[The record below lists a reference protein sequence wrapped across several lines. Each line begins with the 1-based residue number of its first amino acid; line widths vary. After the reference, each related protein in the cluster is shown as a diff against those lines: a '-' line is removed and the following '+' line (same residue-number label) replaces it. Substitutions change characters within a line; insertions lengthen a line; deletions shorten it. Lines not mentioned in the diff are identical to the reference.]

1 MPEDSSIEA
10 LLSDAPDEGADLE
23 APDADEDEGVEDP
36 EGADKLG
43 DAGKK
48 ALDAMKGKLKAERQ
62 KRIAAEAA
70 LADNANEDEDTK
82 ARQQAESAALAKAN
96 ARIVKAEVRAVA
108 AGKLADPADAL
119 NFIDLDDFEVGED
132 GDVDQDEIA
141 EAIDDLL
148 RRKPYLAAQGGT
160 KGPKPDRSQ
169 GAKGVGTGSAAQQ
182 FAAAIDKLL

>member
-1 MPEDSSIEA
+1 MEDDNSIEA
-10 LLSDAPDEGADLE
+10 LLSDAPEEDADRE
-23 APDADEDEGVEDP
+23 APEADDDGVEDP

-48 ALDAMKGKLKAERQ
+48 ALDAMKAKLKAERQ

-119 NFIDLDDFEVGED
+119 NFIDLEDFEVGED
-132 GDVDQDEIA
+132 GDVDARHLE
-141 EAIDDLL
+141 
-148 RRKPYLAAQGGT
+148 
-160 KGPKPDRSQ
+160 DRVASR
-169 GAKGVGTGSAAQQ
+169 A
-182 FAAAIDKLL
+182 